1 MRFALFAVSLSCAF
15 SWQAAVAP
23 RPTVRHALP
32 RPAPAVA
39 MAMEYDKLRE
49 TLLPA
54 DNKDTFRNALGLQ
67 PFVWGVY
74 STIKPAQSA
83 SMFLGVT
90 VLNGLSLTLFKLVAM
105 MHIVTGAQMCRD
117 EESKAATTG
126 MLLFA
131 GWAVLLRSAVAAG
144 TLGAVARTSGWWCTA
159 MALTAARRL
168 GFSTSGL
175 IFAGSW
181 TSLLQ
186 TSLFTKVF
194 ALPVLPFLISR
205 EIPKAAPKAAAKPAG
220 KAAPTK
226 QGNIVPT
233 RPAPPGYRYDSF
245 GTLIVSDA

>member
-1 MRFALFAVSLSCAF
+1 MYLMNKPKGCQCQRNVEGSVFELVPAIYAEGS
-15 SWQAAVAP
+15 
-23 RPTVRHALP
+23 HAEELKCVG
-32 RPAPAVA
+32 RL
-39 MAMEYDKLRE
+39 DK
-49 TLLPA
+49 
-54 DNKDTFRNALGLQ
+54 D
-67 PFVWGVY
+67 
-74 STIKPAQSA
+74 
-83 SMFLGVT
+83 
-90 VLNGLSLTLFKLVAM
+90 
-105 MHIVTGAQMCRD
+105 
-117 EESKAATTG
+117 TTG

-194 ALPVLPFLISR
+194 ALPMLPFLISR
-205 EIPKAAPKAAAKPAG
+205 EVPKAAPKAAAKPAG

-245 GTLIVSDA
+245 GTLIVGDA